1 MKKLIFLFSL
11 ILIISCATKK
21 VATISSLYEILTEQ
35 KDGGASIQFYEMITE
50 EKEINMLLNDDNLK
64 NKIQAADIKTAN
76 FVIVNAGKKAIGN
89 NNIEIESVSETN
101 SNIIVKI
108 KKSCTANTSESNA
121 NTVNPYIILKI
132 NSKKEIIF
140 E

>member
-21 VATISSLYEILTEQ
+21 VATVSSLYEILTEQ

-50 EKEINMLLNDDNLK
+50 EKEINMLMNDENLK

-76 FVIVNAGKKAIGN
+76 FVIVNAGKKAVGN
-89 NNIEIESVSETN
+89 NKIEIESVSETN
-101 SNIIVKI
+101 NNIVVKI
-108 KKSCTANTSESNA
+108 KKNLTSNVSESNA